1 MNCFL
6 TALQKPIERMTS
18 YKEKLNE
25 INTFMFDVDGVL
37 TNGDVMLLHND
48 VVRTLN
54 SRDAYSIQ
62 YAVKMGYRVM
72 IVTGGNSQ
80 DVKDRLIALGV
91 QEVHLSSFNKLAVYE
106 DIKVKHHLKDE
117 EILYMG
123 DDIPDY
129 QVMKKAGVAACPQD
143 AAMEIKQ
150 ISHYQSPFNGGRHC
164 VRDVIE
170 QTLRVQGKWFSEQA
184 FEW

>member
-1 MNCFL
+1 M
-6 TALQKPIERMTS
+6 IS
-18 YKEKLNE
+18 YKEKLNKVT
-25 INTFMFDVDGVL
+25 TFMFDVDGVL

-54 SRDAYSIQ
+54 SRDAYALQ
-62 YAVKMGYRVM
+62 YAVKMGFNVL

-80 DVKDRLIALGV
+80 DVKDRLLALGV
-91 QEVHLSSFNKLAVYE
+91 QEVHLSSFNKLNVYNE
-106 DIKVKHHLKDE
+106 IKARLGLVDE

-129 QVMKKAGVAACPQD
+129 QVMQHAGVAACPQD
-143 AAMEIKQ
+143 AAVEIKH
-150 ISHYQSPFNGGRHC
+150 ISDYQSPFNGGRHC
-164 VRDVIE
+164 VRDIIE
-170 QTLRVQGKWFSEQA
+170 QTLRVQEKWFSETA

>member
-1 MNCFL
+1 M
-6 TALQKPIERMTS
+6 IS
-18 YKEKLNE
+18 YKERLNAVT
-25 INTFMFDVDGVL
+25 TFMFDVDGVL
-37 TNGDVMLLHND
+37 TNGDVILFHNE

-54 SRDAYSIQ
+54 SRDGYALQ
-62 YAVKMGYRVM
+62 YASKMGYRI
-72 IVTGGNSQ
+72 IVITGGNSQ
-80 DVKDRLIALGV
+80 DVKDRLMALGV
-91 QEVHLSSFNKLAVYE
+91 HEVHLSSFNKLNVYN
-106 DIKVKHHLKDE
+106 DIKDRHDLRDE

-129 QVMKKAGVAACPQD
+129 EVMCQAGVAACPQD
-143 AAMEIKQ
+143 AAVEIKA

-170 QTLRVQGKWFSEQA
+170 QTLRVQKKWFSEAA

>member
-1 MNCFL
+1 M
-6 TALQKPIERMTS
+6 IS
-18 YKEKLNE
+18 YKERLNH
-25 INTFMFDVDGVL
+25 ITTLMFDVDGVL
-37 TNGDVMLLHND
+37 TNGDVILFQNEI
-48 VVRTLN
+48 VRTLN
-54 SRDAYSIQ
+54 SRDAYAIQ
-62 YAVKMGYRVM
+62 YAVKMGFKII

-80 DVKDRLIALGV
+80 DVKDRLIGLGV
-91 QEVHLSSFNKLAVYE
+91 HEVHLSSVNKLQVYNS
-106 DIKVKHHLKDE
+106 IKEAHNLKDE

-129 QVMKKAGVAACPQD
+129 EVMQQVGAACCPQD
-143 AAMEIKQ
+143 AAVEIKA

-170 QTLRVQGKWFSEQA
+170 QTLRVQNKWFQAEA